1 MPAKSKAQRRLFALA
16 LKFKEGKLEN
26 IDVSDE
32 VKELSKLPDEIL
44 KDYAGTA
51 EKNLPSKV
59 DESINE
65 DIKLV
70 AKYIPQIKKKFKNFI
85 EKNNLNTDFKSPN
98 AIPFDTTFREYDN
111 LTSSNAS
118 KNDSSWLEKGQE
130 VIRGREDEMN
140 VSARAIQAKWKT
152 HLKKDSLEES
162 TSDKLK
168 PKT

>member
-1 MPAKSKAQRRLFALA
+1 MLFSGAINQIGSSLDGSD
-16 LKFKEGKLEN
+16 LKLFLE
-26 IDVSDE
+26 DRS
-32 VKELSKLPDEIL
+32 
-44 KDYAGTA
+44 
-51 EKNLPSKV
+51 
-59 DESINE
+59 
-65 DIKLV
+65 
-70 AKYIPQIKKKFKNFI
+70 F